1 MVPSYD
7 RLKVGQ
13 NVPKVGTQN
22 QNTHLHSLLTY
33 ISGLLFRLTVLLPRP
48 ERGFMRPHAAET
60 LQMPRS
66 EQKNTHQKLRTLLC
80 GGSAL
85 RPHG

>member
-1 MVPSYD
+1 M
-7 RLKVGQ
+7 
-13 NVPKVGTQN
+13 PKVGTEN
-22 QNTHLHSLLTY
+22 QNTHLHIVLTC
-33 ISGLLFRLTVLLPRP
+33 ISGLLFRPTVLLPRP

-60 LQMPRS
+60 LRMPRS

-85 RPHG
+85 RPRG